1 MRCILSIGAIPIMN
15 AIEARGLVKQFDGFR
30 AVDGVDLNIPQG
42 SIYGILGPN
51 GAGKTTMLRTLL
63 GIIDPDE
70 GTRTLL
76 GSDRPIAQSRLVG
89 YLPEE
94 RGLYQSMRAVDTIAF
109 MGSLR
114 GMPLKEAASKGR
126 VLLEEAGL
134 GYAADRQIRQLSK
147 GMAQTVQL
155 MGTIVHSPRL
165 IVLDEPFSGLDALNQ
180 AKLETM
186 IRAQAASGVTVI
198 FSTHVIAHAERLCE
212 RIAII
217 AKGKISFDGLVQT
230 ARDRLRPQ
238 VHLET
243 ETMEGPWRTA
253 LPADCKAEGNWWH
266 FTLPETGV
274 EPLLKAL
281 VEGKAGVRSLS
292 IERPG
297 LHDAFVAIAG
307 ESVAAEMQ
315 QPVAGEQL

>member
-1 MRCILSIGAIPIMN
+1 
-15 AIEARGLVKQFDGFR
+15 
-30 AVDGVDLNIPQG
+30 VDGIDLNVPEG

-51 GAGKTTMLRTLL
+51 GAGKTTTIRMLL
-63 GIIDPDE
+63 GIIDPDG

-76 GSDRPIAQSRLVG
+76 GSNRPLSQSKLVG

-109 MGSLR
+109 MGALR
-114 GMPLKEAASKGR
+114 GMPLKEGER
-126 VLLEEAGL
+126 RELMEEAGL
-134 GYAADRQIRQLSK
+134 GYAADRQIRQVSK

-155 MGTIVHSPRL
+155 LGTIVHNPRIL
-165 IVLDEPFSGLDALNQ
+165 VLDEPFSGLDALNQ
-180 AKLETM
+180 AKLERM
-186 IRAQAASGVTVI
+186 IRAQAERGVTII

-217 AKGKISFDGLVQT
+217 AKGRVSFDGLVST

-243 ETMEGPWRTA
+243 ETADGPWRRA
-253 LPADCKAEGNWWH
+253 LPTDARQEGNWWH
-266 FTLPETGV
+266 FTLPDSGV
-274 EPLLKAL
+274 EPLLTAL
-281 VEGKAGVRSLS
+281 VEGRAGVKSLS

-307 ESVAAEMQ
+307 EDAAADMDAPTAE
-315 QPVAGEQL
+315 ELL

>member
-1 MRCILSIGAIPIMN
+1 MTN
-15 AIEARGLVKQFDGFR
+15 AIEARGLVKEFDGFR
-30 AVDGVDLNIPQG
+30 AVDGVDIAIPVG

-63 GIIDPDE
+63 GIIDPDGGE
-70 GTRTLL
+70 RILL
-76 GSDRPIAQSRLVG
+76 GSHDPLSQSKLVG

-109 MGSLR
+109 MGALR
-114 GMPLKEAASKGR
+114 GLPLKEGAVRGR
-126 VLLEEAGL
+126 QLLEEAGL

-155 MGTIVHSPRL
+155 MGTIVHEPQL

-180 AKLETM
+180 AKLERM
-186 IRAQAASGVTVI
+186 IRAQAEKGVTVI

-212 RIAII
+212 RVAII
-217 AKGKISFDGLVQT
+217 AGGKISFDGLVSE

-243 ETMEGPWRTA
+243 ETLDGPWRTA
-253 LPADCKAEGNWWH
+253 LPSDCKAQGHWWH
-266 FTLPETGV
+266 FTLPDTGV
-274 EPLLKAL
+274 EPLLTAL
-281 VEGKAGVRSLS
+281 VKGKAGVRSLS

-307 ESVAAEMQ
+307 EAVAAQMGKTGA
-315 QPVAGEQL
+315 VDAGETL

>member
-1 MRCILSIGAIPIMN
+1 MAN
-15 AIEARGLVKQFDGFR
+15 AIEARGLVKEFDGFR
-30 AVDGVDLNIPQG
+30 AVDGVDLNIPEG

-63 GIIDPDE
+63 GIIDPDA

-76 GSDRPIAQSRLVG
+76 GSARPITQSRAVG

-109 MGSLR
+109 MGALR
-114 GMPLKEAASKGR
+114 GMPLKEARDRGA

-134 GYAADRQIRQLSK
+134 GYAANRQVRQLSK

-155 MGTIVHSPRL
+155 MGTIVHDPRL

-180 AKLETM
+180 AKLEGM
-186 IRAQAASGVTVI
+186 IRAQAARGVTVI

-212 RIAII
+212 SIAII
-217 AKGKISFDGLVQT
+217 AKGKISFDGLVST

-243 ETMEGPWRTA
+243 ETRDGPWRSA
-253 LPADCKAEGNWWH
+253 LPADTRAEGDWWH

-274 EPLLKAL
+274 EPLLTAL
-281 VEGKAGVRSLS
+281 VKGKAGVRSLS

-307 ESVAAEMQ
+307 ESVAAEMKA
-315 QPVAGEQL
+315 PIEETV